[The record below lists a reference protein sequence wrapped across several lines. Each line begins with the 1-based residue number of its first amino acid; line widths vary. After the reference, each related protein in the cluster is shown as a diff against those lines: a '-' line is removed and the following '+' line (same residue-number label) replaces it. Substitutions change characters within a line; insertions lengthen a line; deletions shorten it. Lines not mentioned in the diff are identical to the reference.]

1 MVEIFSTDRTM
12 SLGCFVNFKA
22 AKGTLSGLADAG
34 ILSEKPAVMVCSYK
48 NDEPQQE
55 YVATYS
61 GGKWHTPRIPKVPHA
76 IESRTKRRHRK
87 RLRKEYPTPEHC
99 FREGFPD
106 WMNGAYPVPYADNLR
121 SCNRKCRIH
130 AV

>member
-48 NDEPQQE
+48 KDKKTPQETFAQ
-55 YVATYS
+55 
-61 GGKWHTPRIPKVPHA
+61 RIPDSGTLLP
-76 IESRTKRRHRK
+76 
-87 RLRKEYPTPEHC
+87 
-99 FREGFPD
+99 
-106 WMNGAYPVPYADNLR
+106 
-121 SCNRKCRIH
+121 
-130 AV
+130 

>member
-1 MVEIFSTDRTM
+1 MLKYIISYLFPVFPFTS
-12 SLGCFVNFKA
+12 VNFKA

-61 GGKWHTPRIPKVPHA
+61 GGESCFDYCIIPHVSG
-76 IESRTKRRHRK
+76 IS
-87 RLRKEYPTPEHC
+87 
-99 FREGFPD
+99 G
-106 WMNGAYPVPYADNLR
+106 
-121 SCNRKCRIH
+121 CNF
-130 AV
+130 

>member
-76 IESRTKRRHRK
+76 VESRTKRRHRK

-99 FREGFPD
+99 FR
-106 WMNGAYPVPYADNLR
+106 
-121 SCNRKCRIH
+121 
-130 AV
+130 

>member
-48 NDEPQQE
+48 NDEPQRE

-61 GGKWHTPRIPKVPHA
+61 GGKWHTPRIPKVPHTV
-76 IESRTKRRHRK
+76 ENRTKDATGNVCAK
-87 RLRKEYPTPEHC
+87 NTRLRNTASVK
-99 FREGFPD
+99 GFLT
-106 WMNGAYPVPYADNLR
+106 G
-121 SCNRKCRIH
+121 
-130 AV
+130 